1 MGSIFKPA
9 QLGGLRGSYSMY
21 VHARPLSLWL
31 DLCPRHYH
39 KEEEEGRHLLS
50 LAALSLLSTLSS
62 LLPPVRPVR
71 HQSWLTFLKQNI
83 IDIIEPQ
90 AYPLYYGG
98 PHQKKVFSVH
108 VQVYPRSK
116 ETWARGGAKTGLVLW
131 ERVWQPSMYLCNT
144 AQLPFEPGSLRLPLV
159 KHPSFK
165 RLRRVSCTRD
175 KPHFWTSCYCM
186 LRSLPHFTAGVSQ
199 A

>member
-1 MGSIFKPA
+1 
-9 QLGGLRGSYSMY
+9 MY

-39 KEEEEGRHLLS
+39 KEEEEEGRHLLT

-71 HQSWLTFLKQNI
+71 HQSRLTFLKQNI
-83 IDIIEPQ
+83 INIIEPKHILCIMVALTKRKFFQ
-90 AYPLYYGG
+90 FMYKYIP
-98 PHQKKVFSVH
+98 
-108 VQVYPRSK
+108 VQRKLEK
-116 ETWARGGAKTGLVLW
+116 EVELKQGWCCEKGSGS
-131 ERVWQPSMYLCNT
+131 QMYLCNT

-159 KHPSFK
+159 KHPSFQ

-175 KPHFWTSCYCM
+175 KPHIWTSCYCM
-186 LRSLPHFTAGVSQ
+186 LLSVPHFTAGVSQ